1 MRAIII
7 GGGIGGLS
15 AALCLHAAGHQVRI
29 YEAVGEI
36 RALGVGINVQPSAIR
51 ILSGLGL
58 VDDLDRVAI
67 RTAELVFA
75 NRHGQPIW
83 RDPRGLDGG
92 YPWPQFSV
100 HRGDLQMALLDAATR
115 RLGGDTIRVGHRLA
129 RFEQTADGVTA
140 HFIDRDGRPVGNDTA
155 DILIG
160 ADGIHST
167 VRSTFYPGE
176 GPPRWQGVMMW
187 RGVSEGAPF
196 LTGRSMVQAGHHR
209 QKFVCYPISRRHAER
224 GTALINWIADLYL
237 GDGTTPPREDWNKPG
252 DANDILP
259 KFSGWNFGWL
269 DVPTIIRSASAIFE
283 FPMVDRDPL
292 PRWSHDR
299 VTLLGDAAHP
309 MYPIGSNGA
318 TQAII
323 DGEALTIALSEESD
337 PIAALKL
344 YEQRR
349 LPPTARIVE
358 SNRKH
363 GLDRMLD
370 LVEERAPDGFT
381 DLETVLP
388 AAELESIVGD
398 YKRIA
403 LYDKESLLKLAA
415 SMSS

>member
-1 MRAIII
+1 MRVIVV
-7 GGGIGGLS
+7 GGGIGGLT
-15 AALCLHAAGHQVRI
+15 AALCLHAAGHQVRV

-51 ILSGLGL
+51 ILSKLGL
-58 VDDLDRVAI
+58 VDDLDKVAI

-92 YPWPQFSV
+92 YPWPQFSI
-100 HRGDLQMALLDAATR
+100 HRGDLQMALLNAATA
-115 RLGGDTIRVGHRLA
+115 RLGADNIRPSHRLA
-129 RFEQTADGVTA
+129 RFEQTTGKVTA
-140 HFIDRDGRPVGNDTA
+140 HFIDRDGKPGGSDDA

-167 VRSTFYPGE
+167 VRSTFYPHE

-187 RGVSEGAPF
+187 RGVSEGMPF
-196 LTGRSMVQAGHHR
+196 LSGRSMVQAGYHR
-209 QKFVCYPISRRHAER
+209 QKFVCYPISRRHAE
-224 GTALINWIADLYL
+224 GGKALINWIADLYL

-252 DANDILP
+252 DPNDILP

-269 DVPTIIRSASAIFE
+269 DVPTIIRTASAIFE

-292 PRWSHDR
+292 PRWSHNR

-323 DGEALTIALSEESD
+323 DGEALTIALSEERD

-344 YEQRR
+344 YESRR

-363 GLDRMLD
+363 GLDRVLD
-370 LVEERAPDGFT
+370 IVEERAPDGFT
-381 DLETVLP
+381 DIEKVLP

-398 YKRIA
+398 YKRMA

-415 SMSS
+415 QG

>member
-1 MRAIII
+1 MRAIIV
-7 GGGIGGLS
+7 GGGIGGLT
-15 AALCLHAAGHQVRI
+15 AALCLRAAGHQVRV

-51 ILSGLGL
+51 ILSKLGL
-58 VDDLDRVAI
+58 VDDLDKVAI

-100 HRGDLQMALLDAATR
+100 HRGDLQMALLNAATK
-115 RLGGDTIRVGHRLA
+115 RLGEGDIRRGHRLA

-140 HFIDRDGRPVGNDTA
+140 HFVDRDGKPVGDDSA
-155 DILIG
+155 DILVG

-167 VRSTFYPGE
+167 VRATFYPNE

-187 RGVSEGAPF
+187 RGVSEGTPF

-209 QKFVCYPISRRHAER
+209 QKFVCYPISRQHAER

-252 DANDILP
+252 DINDILP

-269 DVPTIIRSASAIFE
+269 DVPAIIRSASAIFE

-323 DGEALTIALSEESD
+323 DGEALTIALSEEAD
-337 PIAALKL
+337 PTAALKL

-381 DLETVLP
+381 DLEKVLP

-415 SMSS
+415 SPSS

>member
-252 DANDILP
+252 DVNDILP

-381 DLETVLP
+381 DLEKILP

>member
-1 MRAIII
+1 MRIII
-7 GGGIGGLS
+7 VGGGIGGLT
-15 AALCLHAAGHQVRI
+15 AALCLNAAGHQVRV

-51 ILSGLGL
+51 ILSKLGL

-67 RTAELVFA
+67 RTSELVFA

-92 YPWPQFSV
+92 YPWPQFSI
-100 HRGDLQMALLDAATR
+100 HRGDLQMALLNAATA
-115 RLGGDTIRVGHRLA
+115 RLGEGNIRPGHRLA
-129 RFEQTADGVTA
+129 RFEQTAGSVTA
-140 HFIDRDGRPVGNDTA
+140 YFVDRDGKPAGSDSADT
-155 DILIG
+155 LIG
-160 ADGIHST
+160 ADGIHSA
-167 VRSTFYPGE
+167 VRASFYPNE

-187 RGVSEGAPF
+187 RGVSEGPPF

-209 QKFVCYPISRRHAER
+209 QKFVCYPISRRHAED
-224 GTALINWIADLYL
+224 GKALINWIADLYL

-252 DANDILP
+252 DPNDILP
-259 KFSGWNFGWL
+259 KFAGWNFGWL

-292 PRWSHDR
+292 PRWSHER

-323 DGEALTIALSEESD
+323 DGEALTTALSEEPD

-363 GLDRMLD
+363 GLDRVLD
-370 LVEERAPDGFT
+370 IVEERAPQGFT
-381 DLETVLP
+381 DIETVLP
-388 AAELESIVGD
+388 AAELEGIVGD
-398 YKRIA
+398 YKRMA

-415 SMSS
+415 QGA

>member
-1 MRAIII
+1 VRA
-7 GGGIGGLS
+7 
-15 AALCLHAAGHQVRI
+15 
-29 YEAVGEI
+29 
-36 RALGVGINVQPSAIR
+36 
-51 ILSGLGL
+51 
-58 VDDLDRVAI
+58 
-67 RTAELVFA
+67 
-75 NRHGQPIW
+75 
-83 RDPRGLDGG
+83 
-92 YPWPQFSV
+92 
-100 HRGDLQMALLDAATR
+100 
-115 RLGGDTIRVGHRLA
+115 
-129 RFEQTADGVTA
+129 
-140 HFIDRDGRPVGNDTA
+140 
-155 DILIG
+155 
-160 ADGIHST
+160 
-167 VRSTFYPGE
+167 TFYPNE

-187 RGVSEGAPF
+187 RGVSEGSPF

-209 QKFVCYPISRRHAER
+209 QKFVCYPISRQYADR
-224 GTALINWIADLYL
+224 GKALINWIADLYL

-252 DANDILP
+252 DINDILP
-259 KFSGWNFGWL
+259 KFAGWNFGWL

-323 DGEALTIALSEESD
+323 DGEALTIALSEEAD

-344 YEQRR
+344 YESRR

-381 DLETVLP
+381 DLEKVLP
-388 AAELESIVGD
+388 AAELETIVGD

-415 SMSS
+415 ATSS

>member
-1 MRAIII
+1 MRAIIV

-15 AALCLHAAGHQVRI
+15 AALCLRAAGHQVRV

-51 ILSGLGL
+51 ILSKLGL

-92 YPWPQFSV
+92 YPWPQFSI
-100 HRGDLQMALLDAATR
+100 HRGDLQMALLNAATK
-115 RLGGDTIRVGHRLA
+115 RLGADNIRTGHRLA
-129 RFEQTADGVTA
+129 RFEQTQDGVTA
-140 HFIDRDGRPVGNDTA
+140 HFVDRDGRPVGDDSA

-167 VRSTFYPGE
+167 VRARFYPDE

-209 QKFVCYPISRRHAER
+209 QKFVCYPISRRHAEG

-252 DANDILP
+252 DINDILP

-269 DVPTIIRSASAIFE
+269 DVPTIIRSASMIFE

-337 PIAALKL
+337 PVAALKL

-381 DLETVLP
+381 DLEKVLP

-415 SMSS
+415 ATSS

>member
-1 MRAIII
+1 
-7 GGGIGGLS
+7 
-15 AALCLHAAGHQVRI
+15 VRV
-29 YEAVGEI
+29 YEAVGAI

-51 ILSGLGL
+51 ILAKLGL

-92 YPWPQFSV
+92 YPWPQFSI
-100 HRGDLQMALLDAATR
+100 HRGDLQTALLGAAAA
-115 RLGGDTIRVGHRLA
+115 RLGDDCIRPGHRLA
-129 RFEQTADGVTA
+129 GFEQSAGGVTA
-140 HFIDRDGRPVGNDTA
+140 HFVDRDGKPVGNDSA
-155 DILIG
+155 DILVG

-167 VRSTFYPGE
+167 VRSTFYPDE

-187 RGVSEGAPF
+187 RGVSEGMPF

-209 QKFVCYPISRRHAER
+209 QKFVCYPISRRHAEN
-224 GTALINWIADLYL
+224 GKALINWIADLYL
-237 GDGTTPPREDWNKPG
+237 GEGRTPPREDWNKPG

-259 KFSGWNFGWL
+259 RFAGWNFGWL
-269 DVPTIIRSASAIFE
+269 DVPQIIRSASAIFE

-292 PRWSHDR
+292 PRWSHGR

-323 DGEALTIALSEESD
+323 DGEALTIALSEQAD
-337 PIAALKL
+337 PLAALKL

-358 SNRKH
+358 SNRQH
-363 GLDRMLD
+363 GLDRVLD
-370 LVEERAPDGFT
+370 IVEERAPAGFT
-381 DLETVLP
+381 DLEKVLP

-398 YKRIA
+398 YKRMA

-415 SMSS
+415 QGA

>member
-1 MRAIII
+1 MRVLVV
-7 GGGIGGLS
+7 GGGIGGLT
-15 AALCLHAAGHQVRI
+15 AALCLHGAGHQVRV

-51 ILSGLGL
+51 ILSRLGL
-58 VDDLDRVAI
+58 VDDLDKVAI
-67 RTAELVFA
+67 RTSELVFA

-100 HRGDLQMALLDAATR
+100 HRGDLQMALLNAATA
-115 RLGGDTIRVGHRLA
+115 RLRADNIRAGHRLA
-129 RFEQTADGVTA
+129 RFEQTAAGVTA
-140 HFIDRDGRPVGNDTA
+140 HFIDRDGKPVGSESA

-167 VRSTFYPGE
+167 VRSTFYPNE

-187 RGVSEGAPF
+187 RGVSEGLPF

-209 QKFVCYPISRRHAER
+209 QKFVCYPISRRHAAN
-224 GTALINWIADLYL
+224 GKALINWIADLYL

-252 DANDILP
+252 DPNDILP
-259 KFSGWNFGWL
+259 KFAGWNFGWL
-269 DVPTIIRSASAIFE
+269 DVPEIIRTASAIFE

-323 DGEALTIALSEESD
+323 DGEALTMALSEEPD
-337 PIAALKL
+337 PTAALKL

-349 LPPTARIVE
+349 LPLTARIVE

-381 DLETVLP
+381 DLEAVLP

-415 SMSS
+415 ATPS

>member
-1 MRAIII
+1 MKIII
-7 GGGIGGLS
+7 VGGGIGGLT
-15 AALCLHAAGHQVRI
+15 AALCLRAAGHDIRV

-51 ILSGLGL
+51 ILSKLGL

-67 RTAELVFA
+67 RTSELVFA

-100 HRGDLQMALLDAATR
+100 HRGDLQMALLNAASA
-115 RLGGDTIRVGHRLA
+115 RLGADNIRAGHRLA
-129 RFEQTADGVTA
+129 RFEQSGDKVTA
-140 HFIDRDGRPVGNDTA
+140 HFVDRDGKPVGSDNA
-155 DILIG
+155 DILVG

-167 VRSTFYPGE
+167 VRSTFYPDE

-187 RGVSEGAPF
+187 RGVSEGMPF

-209 QKFVCYPISRRHAER
+209 QKFVCYPISRRHAES
-224 GTALINWIADLYL
+224 GKALINWIADLYL

-252 DANDILP
+252 DPDDILP

-269 DVPTIIRSASAIFE
+269 DVPTIIRTASAIFE

-292 PRWSHDR
+292 PRWSHER
-299 VTLLGDAAHP
+299 VTLIGDAAHP

-323 DGEALTIALSEESD
+323 DGEALTLALSEQAD

-344 YEQRR
+344 YESRR

-363 GLDRMLD
+363 GLDRVLD
-370 LVEERAPDGFT
+370 IVEERAPNGFT
-381 DLETVLP
+381 DIETVLP

-398 YKRIA
+398 YKRMA

-415 SMSS
+415 ASPS